1 MSKLGQGNSFIAF
14 GFNRQIKFKAIV
26 SSQFNKLK
34 LFKLPMPSAT

>member
-26 SSQFNKLK
+26 SSKFNLLK
-34 LFKLPMPSAT
+34 LFKLPIASAS